1 MIDPKTISNKL
12 THFTLMVKDIF
23 KVELDRAFIVSS
35 YLLSQETLPYM
46 SNLSELDNNTLS
58 DLFKDFKM
66 MEYDGESL
74 RLAFSLSYAESLK
87 DKENLRVDTTPELI
101 NIYLKEIVKAIYD
114 TLNYETINVLNPSPN
129 NGVLALALKDV
140 GIKDSELLLSEE
152 RKVFYLLS
160 LSLRDLA
167 NSNYNI
173 IDMLPD
179 YNYRCDIIVSDPF
192 LSEVE
197 DILIF
202 FEDYHMYLN
211 LDGFM
216 VLVLP
221 NPFIRSRV
229 FADTINRYKYSLLG
243 LIEYPSDLLSGVL
256 DSSIVILENNQTERC
271 EFFRAIMPSVKNVDE
286 NINTIKLV
294 KEYINKYVGEEYKN
308 ENNGN

>member
-1 MIDPKTISNKL
+1 MIDAKTLSNIINE
-12 THFTLMVKDIF
+12 FTLRVKDIF
-23 KVELDRAFIVSS
+23 NVELDRAFIVSS
-35 YLLSQETLPYM
+35 YLLSQNELPYM
-46 SNLSELDNNTLS
+46 SNLSDEDNKELN

-66 MEYDGESL
+66 YEYDIESL
-74 RLAFSLSYAESLK
+74 RLAFSLSYSLSLK
-87 DKENLRVDTTPELI
+87 DKENLKVDTTPELI
-101 NIYLKEIVKAIYD
+101 NIYLKEIVKTLYD
-114 TLNYETINVLNPSPN
+114 TLNYEVVSVLNPSPN
-129 NGVLALALKDV
+129 NGVLALSLINY

-152 RKVFYLLS
+152 RKDFYLLS

-211 LDGFM
+211 MDGFM

-243 LIEYPSDLLSGVL
+243 VIEYPSDLHSGVL
-256 DSSIVILENNQTERC
+256 DSSIVILENNQTERS

-294 KEYINKYVGEEYKN
+294 KDYINKYVGEEYKN